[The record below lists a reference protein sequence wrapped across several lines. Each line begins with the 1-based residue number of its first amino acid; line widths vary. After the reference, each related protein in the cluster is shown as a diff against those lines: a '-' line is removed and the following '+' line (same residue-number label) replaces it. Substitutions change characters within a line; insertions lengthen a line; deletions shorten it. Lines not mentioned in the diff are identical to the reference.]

1 MILNPKVLV
10 FDIGFHLSFLS
21 IVALVYITPM
31 FNNLKSRNKIIDGCL
46 VVLKSSLAVTIALL
60 PYLVYIFKDFNL
72 MSISFNIF
80 LIPFSGVVLGAVFL
94 VVLVGL
100 VTLPMARIL
109 GLFVN
114 YLGNIF
120 I

>member
-1 MILNPKVLV
+1 
-10 FDIGFHLSFLS
+10 
-21 IVALVYITPM
+21 
-31 FNNLKSRNKIIDGCL
+31 
-46 VVLKSSLAVTIALL
+46 
-60 PYLVYIFKDFNL
+60 

>member
-1 MILNPKVLV
+1 
-10 FDIGFHLSFLS
+10 
-21 IVALVYITPM
+21 
-31 FNNLKSRNKIIDGCL
+31 
-46 VVLKSSLAVTIALL
+46 
-60 PYLVYIFKDFNL
+60 
-72 MSISFNIF
+72 
-80 LIPFSGVVLGAVFL
+80 L

-120 I
+120 IWSLKICDNLSIRSKLILFNSIFFVIVYYIVLIILVVDYYIKHRELTMNI